1 MDVNFLWLAAIFLL
15 AGFTQ
20 GVSGFGAALV
30 AMPLLTLFLDVQTA
44 VPLYILHGVVITG
57 YLSYQLKE
65 HLDWQKINPLILGS
79 IPGIFVGTY
88 ALKHFDSSILQTAM
102 GVLIFSY
109 ATYSLTC
116 KPQPKQFAL
125 RWAYIAGFFTGA
137 ISSAFSAGGPP
148 TVIYVT
154 LSGWKKDVIK
164 ATLSVFFL
172 ATGVLTL
179 TGHAL
184 SGLTTMSILKLFA
197 QSVLFTITG
206 VWLGSLCYGRI
217 QRETYIKVMLWML
230 VGMGVLMIGGSCFN

>member
-44 VPLYILHGVVITG
+44 VPLFILHGVVITG
-57 YLSYQLKE
+57 YLSYQLKD
-65 HLDWQKINPLILGS
+65 HLDWQKIKTLLWGS
-79 IPGIFVGTY
+79 IPGIVIGTY
-88 ALKHFDSSILQTAM
+88 ALKRFDSSILQTAM

-109 ATYSLTC
+109 ATYSLTF
-116 KPQPKQFAL
+116 KPQPKQL
-125 RWAYIAGFFTGA
+125 RPCWAYIAGFCTGA

-164 ATLSVFFL
+164 VTLSVFFFL
-172 ATGVLTL
+172 TGVLTV

-184 SGLTTMSILKLFA
+184 SGLTTIPILKLFA
-197 QSVLFTITG
+197 GSVLFTLTG

-217 QRETYIKVMLWML
+217 QRETYIKVMLWLL
-230 VGMGVLMIGGSCFN
+230 VGMGILMTVGSCFK